1 MRIIFATGNSNKI
14 HEAQS
19 ILEPLGHTV
28 EGLVIDGNRP
38 EFVEPKEFGLEH
50 VAESKIKQA
59 LELILGTEFEGS
71 SILVED
77 SGIFIDDFDEWPG
90 ANSSDIEA
98 EVGLDGILKLMV
110 NSKSRGA
117 EYRAVAILSDG
128 ENVWRSIGICRGE
141 LALEIRGTN
150 GFGYDPIFIPK
161 SGDGRTY
168 AEMKEREKDMTSHRA
183 KAMMRLIESL
193 SAPSK

>member
-1 MRIIFATGNSNKI
+1 MRILFATGNSNKI
-14 HEAQS
+14 HEAKS

-59 LELILGTEFEGS
+59 LKLILGTEFEGS

-128 ENVWRSIGICRGE
+128 VNVWRSVGICRGA

-168 AEMKEREKDMTSHRA
+168 AEMKEREKDLTSHRA